1 LDGYNA
7 TVFAYG
13 ATGAGKTFTMLGEA
27 HSPGLMLMTLGGLF
41 SLVEEL
47 SLERDYQVKLS
58 YLEIY
63 NEVIRD
69 LLNPS
74 KSMLDIREDPA
85 KGVMV
90 ANLTE
95 IMPNTPEEV
104 VDSIRKGNKRRTCEP
119 TEANKTSSRSHAVL
133 QIFVQQ
139 RDKAYDINSEV
150 AVGKLSLIDLA
161 GSERASNTKNRGMRL
176 IEGANINKS
185 LLSLANCINALCDAN
200 EKDPKV
206 HIPYKDSKLTRLL
219 KDSLGGNCRTVM
231 VACIS
236 PYSGTYE
243 DTHNT
248 LEYANRAKNIKTK
261 LHRNVVNVSH
271 HISKYTVIISELRKE
286 ISHLRKSLKDSKT
299 PSGSSGSEIQNF
311 SIELNN
317 HFKQEAK
324 LRKSIHETEMQKAE
338 LEFQLFNKQLEYKKN
353 SNKSLS
359 QEINKIKS
367 DIQTRNNSKENLES
381 RLKQLESKRSFFYEN
396 WTKAGLREPY
406 LTKLQ
411 VSMQQHAI
419 NLDNKGLQMKKS
431 QDQAAFKQKELYIQ
445 LLEDQLRIRDN
456 ILSKQENFL
465 SKKKINPPLEVQ
477 KAYKELQTIDEIN
490 SSMSKRPDNAKSQK
504 FKKETKLPSLSPT
517 RFKQHLPKMPRRNS
531 GVRLSSQSKGSKTP
545 IEKDQKLSISTDSD
559 KNFLKP
565 PDIASRFS
573 NSPYVN
579 SSKNS
584 STRAPKLPLQKT
596 QKNSVSPGKKS
607 Y

>member
-1 LDGYNA
+1 MSLIKSENNSYPRSPVGGATTEDFVKEMQQGNNNILVAVRCRPFTNQEIQRDPTPAVHILDEKFLVISPPNSEFNSKKFRLQEKQYTYDYVFNEISSQQEIYNKTTEFLLKGVLEGYNA

-200 EKDPKV
+200 EKGSKV
-206 HIPYKDSKLTRLL
+206 HIPYRDSKLTRLL

-261 LHRNVVNVSH
+261 LQRNVVNVSH

-299 PSGSSGSEIQNF
+299 PALNSTTTLNKKLNSGS
-311 SIELNN
+311 
-317 HFKQEAK
+317 
-324 LRKSIHETEMQKAE
+324 
-338 LEFQLFNKQLEYKKN
+338 
-353 SNKSLS
+353 
-359 QEINKIKS
+359 
-367 DIQTRNNSKENLES
+367 
-381 RLKQLESKRSFFYEN
+381 
-396 WTKAGLREPY
+396 PY
-406 LTKLQ
+406 TKL
-411 VSMQQHAI
+411 
-419 NLDNKGLQMKKS
+419 KC
-431 QDQAAFKQKELYIQ
+431 
-445 LLEDQLRIRDN
+445 
-456 ILSKQENFL
+456 
-465 SKKKINPPLEVQ
+465 
-477 KAYKELQTIDEIN
+477 
-490 SSMSKRPDNAKSQK
+490 KRLN
-504 FKKETKLPSLSPT
+504 
-517 RFKQHLPKMPRRNS
+517 
-531 GVRLSSQSKGSKTP
+531 LSSNC
-545 IEKDQKLSISTDSD
+545 ST
-559 KNFLKP
+559 N
-565 PDIASRFS
+565 
-573 NSPYVN
+573 N
-579 SSKNS
+579 
-584 STRAPKLPLQKT
+584 
-596 QKNSVSPGKKS
+596 
-607 Y
+607 